1 MVKNYYFKG
10 ISLIEILVIFAGLGL
25 LVAIVMPQFYNIRKN
40 QVLKSAV
47 GDVLSTVNK
56 ARSRTLAS
64 MNSST
69 YGVHFQS
76 DKVIIFKGTIFSALD
91 VNNETIN
98 IFSPASITNVTLG
111 GVSDV
116 VGDLYFNRV
125 FGTPSTTGTVTIS
138 TGSSSKTLTINQSG
152 NISSN

>member
-1 MVKNYYFKG
+1 MIKNYYFKG

-116 VGDLYFNRV
+116 VGDLYFNRIY
-125 FGTPSTTGTVTIS
+125 GTPSTTGTVTIS
-138 TGSSSKTLTINQSG
+138 TGSSSKILTINQSG

>member
-1 MVKNYYFKG
+1 MIKNYYFKG

-76 DKVIIFKGTIFSALD
+76 DKVIIFKGTVFSALD

-98 IFSPASITNVTLG
+98 IFSPASITNVTFG

-116 VGDLYFNRV
+116 VGDLYFNRIY
-125 FGTPSTTGTVTIS
+125 GTPSTTGTVTIS
-138 TGSSSKTLTINQSG
+138 TGSSSKILTINQSG

>member
-1 MVKNYYFKG
+1 MIKNYYLKG
-10 ISLIEILVIFAGLGL
+10 ISLIEILVIFASLGL
-25 LVAIVMPQFYNIRKN
+25 LIAIVMPQFYNIRKN

-47 GDVLSTVNK
+47 GDVLSTVDK

-116 VGDLYFNRV
+116 VGDLYFNRIY
-125 FGTPSTTGTVTIS
+125 GTPSTTGTVTIS
-138 TGSSSKTLTINQSG
+138 TGSSSKILTINQSG

>member
-1 MVKNYYFKG
+1 MIKNYYFKG

-25 LVAIVMPQFYNIRKN
+25 FIAIVMPQFYNIRKN

-47 GDVLSTVNK
+47 GDVLSTVDK

-76 DKVIIFKGTIFSALD
+76 DKVIIFKGTVFSALD

-98 IFSPASITNVTLG
+98 IFSPASITNVTFG

-116 VGDLYFNRV
+116 VGDLYFNRIY
-125 FGTPSTTGTVTIS
+125 GTPSTTGTFTIS
-138 TGSSSKTLTINQSG
+138 TGSSSKILTINQSG